1 MNQGLTALLCA
12 VAVVAAVLAVV
23 AGTNEAL
30 VLPEASVSVVAAA
43 LLLVGV
49 LGRTRWPAARP
60 IPSPP
65 ADPAHVRASFE
76 AGINGRRDLVTLL
89 DYLERSERGG
99 RMASSSPDE
108 IARLEAL
115 GPDKFR
121 AYLGERVSDLERRT

>member
-1 MNQGLTALLCA
+1 MNWGLTVLLC
-12 VAVVAAVLAVV
+12 VVALVAAALAVV

-30 VLPEASVSVVAAA
+30 VLPEASVSVAAAA

-49 LGRTRWPAARP
+49 LGRTRWPAGRP
-60 IPSPP
+60 TPTPP
-65 ADPAHVRASFE
+65 ADPAHVRAAFE
-76 AGINGRRDLVTLL
+76 AGVNGRRDLVTLL
-89 DYLERSERGG
+89 DYLERSELGG
-99 RMASSSPDE
+99 RLVSSTPEE